1 MGNPAPACGRGGT
14 EVTAGSMGDP
24 DGQKSPSPSLLAQRL
39 LGSGGMKNKGM
50 RRSTAPVS
58 ACPSLLLLEL
68 GWDHGTVPVAPQP
81 ALPAPCPGCWVPPAP

>member
-24 DGQKSPSPSLLAQRL
+24 DGQNPPSPSLLAARL
-39 LGSGGMKNKGM
+39 LGSGGMKNKGV

-68 GWDHGTVPVAPQP
+68 GLGGTEASVMPV
-81 ALPAPCPGCWVPPAP
+81 PCPGCWVPPAP